1 MGRNNYSAPPPIG
14 AASAIAGIPPPNY
27 TPTNRR
33 SVPNPNKWY
42 NNHNYCYSCG
52 YDVPI
57 WHTSATCN
65 DRKPHHQE
73 GCTRANVGAYK
84 AAGHYVSDR
93 NVHKT
98 IMPSNPSPGQ
108 A

>member
-1 MGRNNYSAPPPIG
+1 MPAP
-14 AASAIAGIPPPNY
+14 IAGIPPAPTY
-27 TPTNRR
+27 TGAGRGGNAP
-33 SVPNPNKWY
+33 PNPNKWF

-65 DRKPHHQE
+65 TRKRDHQE
-73 GCTRANVGAYK
+73 GCTRQNVAQYE
-84 AAGHYVSDR
+84 AAGHACSRVAI
-93 NVHKT
+93 HKT
-98 IMPSNPSPGQ
+98 VMPTNPTLEQ